1 MVLLAFG
8 RVLWSCPGAVLG
20 RLRVACH
27 LLTGATGLLGNYLLK
42 GALTAGLDV
51 AVLARPSRLA
61 TEKERVE
68 DIMLRWER
76 LLERDLP
83 RPPVFAADLAEPDL
97 ALDVPTRKWIAENC
111 STFIH
116 NAASLT
122 FEANEKTG
130 EPRRTNIDGTR
141 NVLALCEELGIRR
154 MHYVSTAY
162 ICGLRQGRVLESE
175 VDVGQTP
182 GNAYEE
188 TKLEAEKMVRA
199 ADFLDSLTVYRPAII
214 IGDSQTGYTTTF
226 HGFYTPL
233 RIVHGVSHKLPLG
246 YGARPLPESLGL
258 VGNEFKNFVP
268 VDWVASIICHVM
280 SNQKFHGTTYHLTP
294 QNAVD
299 VQTMYDQIS
308 EAVVQFS
315 PPRSDSESGL
325 LDFKELTEI
334 FLDQMT
340 AYRSYWRDDPV
351 FDTTNLLKVAP
362 HLPCPRVDKEM
373 LKCACHYAIEN
384 NFGWPA
390 APPQKADFDV
400 GAAISQVV
408 VNRDAG
414 EHTQRI
420 GLHVFGQGGA
430 QCTLS
435 MDGGSILGMEPGIC
449 DPDGHAYLNSRI
461 FRQLW
466 SGELNFDDAWQSGQ
480 VALQRCKLPR
490 VQLLPNVRAALTA
503 ALGDVV
509 SN

>member
-1 MVLLAFG
+1 M
-8 RVLWSCPGAVLG
+8 
-20 RLRVACH
+20 ACH

-42 GALTAGLDV
+42 GALTAGFDV

-83 RPPVFAADLAEPDL
+83 RPSVFAADLAEPDL
-97 ALDVPTRKWIAENC
+97 ALDVPTRKWMAENC

-122 FEANEKTG
+122 FKANEKTG
-130 EPRRTNIDGTR
+130 EPARTNIDGTR

-162 ICGLRQGRVLESE
+162 VCGLRQGRVLESE

-233 RIVHGVSHKLPLG
+233 RIVHGVSRKLPLRN
-246 YGARPLPESLGL
+246 GARMLLEPLGL
-258 VGNEFKNFVP
+258 LGNEFKNFVP

-280 SNQKFHGTTYHLTP
+280 SNQKYHGSTYHLTP
-294 QNAVD
+294 RNAVD
-299 VQTMYDQIS
+299 VETMYDQVS
-308 EAVVQFS
+308 EAISQFS
-315 PPRSDSESGL
+315 PPRPNSESGL
-325 LDFKELTEI
+325 LDFKELTEM
-334 FLDQMT
+334 FVDQMT
-340 AYRSYWRDDPV
+340 SYRSYWRDDPV
-351 FDTTNLLKVAP
+351 FDTTNLVAVAP
-362 HLPCPRVDKEM
+362 HLPCPRIDKEM
-373 LKCACHYAIEN
+373 LKRTCKYAIEN

-400 GAAISQVV
+400 AEAFSQVAL
-408 VNRDAG
+408 NRDSG

-420 GLHVFGQGGA
+420 GLHVFGEGGT

-435 MDGGSILGMEPGIC
+435 IDGERILAMEPGIC
-449 DPDGHAYLNSRI
+449 NPDGHAYLNSRT

-466 SGELNFDDAWQSGQ
+466 QGELSFDDAWRSGQ
-480 VALQRCKLPR
+480 VALQSCQLSR
-490 VQLLPNVRAALTA
+490 VQLLPSVQTALTVSA
-503 ALGDVV
+503 GDVV

>member
-1 MVLLAFG
+1 MAY
-8 RVLWSCPGAVLG
+8 
-20 RLRVACH
+20 H

-42 GALTAGLDV
+42 GCLTAGLDV
-51 AVLARPSRLA
+51 AVLARPSRVA

-76 LLERDLP
+76 LLQRDLP
-83 RPPVFAADLAEPDL
+83 RPPVFAADLSESDL
-97 ALDVPTRKWIAENC
+97 ALDIPTRKWMAENC
-111 STFIH
+111 SAFIH

-130 EPRRTNIDGTR
+130 EPTRTNIDGTR

-162 ICGLRQGRVLESE
+162 ICGLRQGRILESE

-233 RIVHGVSHKLPLG
+233 RIVHGVSHKLPIRNGVRMLLG
-246 YGARPLPESLGL
+246 PLGL
-258 VGNEFKNFVP
+258 TGSEFKNFVP

-280 SNQKFHGTTYHLTP
+280 SNQKYHGATYHLTP

-299 VQTMYDQIS
+299 VETMYDQIS
-308 EAVVQFS
+308 EAIIEFS
-315 PPRSDSESGL
+315 PPRPESTSGL
-325 LDFKELTEI
+325 LDFKELTEM
-334 FLDQMT
+334 FVDQMT
-340 AYRSYWRDDPV
+340 SYRAYWRDDPV
-351 FDTTNLLKVAP
+351 FDTTNLQAVAP
-362 HLPCPRVDKEM
+362 HLPCPRIDKEM
-373 LKCACHYAIEN
+373 LMRASQYAVEN

-390 APPQKADFDV
+390 PAPQKVDFDV
-400 GAAISQVV
+400 ERAFSQVV
-408 VNRDAG
+408 VNGDPD
-414 EHTQRI
+414 EPTQRI
-420 GLHVFGQGGA
+420 GLHVFGEGGT

-435 MDGGSILGMEPGIC
+435 IGGKRILAMEPGIC
-449 DPDGHAYLNSRI
+449 NPDGHAYLNSRT
-461 FRQLW
+461 FRRLW
-466 SGELNFDDAWQSGQ
+466 LGESSFDEAWRSGQ
-480 VALQRCKLPR
+480 VALQSCQLPR
-490 VQLLPNVRAALTA
+490 VELLPSIQTALTA

-509 SN
+509 SS